1 MTFNKQAESY
11 LWDIR
16 EAAREVNGFMRGV
29 KFHEFE
35 KNKMLRAAV
44 ERHLH
49 IIGEAIVHISPQFR
63 NQHPEVAWK
72 PLIELRNILA
82 HEYGETLLNRVWLAA
97 TVTVPELLAA
107 LLKLLPEQDENE

>member
-1 MTFNKQAESY
+1 MPHNRQAQSY
-11 LWDIR
+11 LWDMR
-16 EAAREVNGFMRGV
+16 EAAHEVNEYMRGI

-35 KNKMLRAAV
+35 KNKMLRSAV
-44 ERHLH
+44 ERQLL

-63 NQHPEVAWK
+63 NQHPEVSWK
-72 PLIELRNILA
+72 PLVELRNILA

-107 LLKLLPEQDENE
+107 LLTLLPEQDENE